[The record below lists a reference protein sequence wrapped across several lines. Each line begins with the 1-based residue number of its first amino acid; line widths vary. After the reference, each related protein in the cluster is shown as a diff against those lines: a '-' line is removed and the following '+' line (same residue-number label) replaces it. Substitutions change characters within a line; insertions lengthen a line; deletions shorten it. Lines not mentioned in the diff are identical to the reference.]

1 MNADTAITIQFP
13 EQPEIADV
21 ETTWAAFVADNDDDT
36 IADVAEQIA
45 ADNYAVIG
53 GGASPLVWVFA

>member
-1 MNADTAITIQFP
+1 MNPYTPITIQFP
-13 EQPEIADV
+13 DQPEMADV

-36 IADVAEQIA
+36 ITDVRKQIEA
-45 ADNYAVIG
+45 NNYAVIG